1 MGLLTPEPGML
12 FWMVVIFGAVF
23 FILAKFG
30 FPAIIGMVDKRKEYI
45 DKSLEAAREANE
57 RLLQAKAESEQLL
70 SRAREERM
78 AILKEAAATRD
89 RLIAE
94 ARERAKAEARKALD
108 ETRHQI
114 AAEKES
120 AVADIRRQVAVI
132 SVRIA
137 EKILRKN
144 LADEKVQLELIDR
157 IIDGNEEQNEL

>member
-1 MGLLTPEPGML
+1 MGLLTPDPGTL
-12 FWMVVIFGAVF
+12 FWMIVIFGIVF

-45 DKSLEAAREANE
+45 DKSIEDAREATE
-57 RLLQAKAESEQLL
+57 RLAKVKAESEEML
-70 SRAREERM
+70 SRAREERT

-89 RLIAE
+89 RLISE
-94 ARERAKAEARKALD
+94 ARERARSEARKALD

-120 AVADIRRQVAVI
+120 AINDIRRQVAVI
-132 SVRIA
+132 SVNIA

-144 LADEKVQLELIDR
+144 LKDETVQLELIDR
-157 IIDGNEEQNEL
+157 IIKESEQQNEN